1 MMRHQAR
8 QQQLI
13 REGEEQEDDDRG
25 AMHMD
30 QEQPE
35 PSGFEG
41 RGGALVQEAKA
52 LLQQDEEE
60 APREVENAG
69 PKIKMNRIRKKNA
82 NRPGATAKGDD
93 KSAAKKAGDMD
104 SFKPAD
110 KPVGGPGG
118 FSEQDIEFMKKAI
131 QVLCQSTNPLGKS
144 IDFVT
149 DDIDSMSKEYEHWK
163 KESQSC
169 QQQLAEQQ
177 KITEEV
183 LQPLQDQLAE
193 LEEKIREQ
201 TAKVNSIKSQIMT
214 NDITVQNLLFSVIS
228 SK

>member
-1 MMRHQAR
+1 M
-8 QQQLI
+8 
-13 REGEEQEDDDRG
+13 
-25 AMHMD
+25 
-30 QEQPE
+30 E

-52 LLQQDEEE
+52 LLREDEEE
-60 APREVENAG
+60 APKEVENAG
-69 PKIKMNRIRKKNA
+69 PKIKMNRIRKKNV
-82 NRPGATAKGDD
+82 NRPGAGKIEEKPTAKKG
-93 KSAAKKAGDMD
+93 GDMD
-104 SFKPAD
+104 FKSTDKPA
-110 KPVGGPGG
+110 GGPGG

-149 DDIDSMSKEYEHWK
+149 DDIDSMNKEYEHWK
-163 KESQSC
+163 KESQAC
-169 QQQLAEQQ
+169 QQQLVEQQ